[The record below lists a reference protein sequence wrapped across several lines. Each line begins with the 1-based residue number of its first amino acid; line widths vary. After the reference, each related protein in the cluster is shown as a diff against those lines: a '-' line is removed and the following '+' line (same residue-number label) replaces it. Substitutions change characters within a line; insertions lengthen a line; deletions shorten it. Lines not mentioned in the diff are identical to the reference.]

1 MSENMPQTPE
11 IVKQM
16 RMSNPGEEN
25 KPRKIG
31 CLTYCVVIF
40 IIIGVLIWFNIFRGG
55 PPLRISKETTF
66 ITEPLTP
73 DGRYVDYFAALQ
85 KEMHPPEMQ
94 TDDNGFRVVFRAL
107 GDINNETSDF
117 VQLQK
122 RYEALGLD
130 AIRDKPTMTFVEPN
144 SYFSNRYTSH
154 PEEFEDIVA
163 AEKEKYICEQEEKLR
178 GEIEEIK
185 VSPDWSEEEKA
196 EFIAELEN
204 DIANL
209 QWIRLTKEERK
220 EKQFEKIKADPDL
233 TEEEKAQEI
242 AWLQSPD
249 EQDSLDDSMTDS
261 FMGMGGLFDFS
272 FEPIDAF
279 SSLSNS
285 MTLHKNAIARQWMEE
300 NNAALDLVAEQVKK
314 PIFVMPYCK
323 TSEDQ
328 LMIGILLPDVQA
340 MRDLARGFSARA
352 QIRLG
357 DGDLDGAIDDIVA
370 CYQLG
375 RHVEKRFFL
384 VEGLVGI
391 AIEGIAANIPYDLN
405 SEIRANA
412 EQLKR
417 LQNELA
423 QLTPQNGAL
432 HKVNMERYCALD
444 WALNVMKGKSSLSDF
459 TPSSSPSVD
468 SLVSAIGMDWN
479 LIFKKINKAY
489 DESMAGTYIEYN
501 PGAMAMAK
509 LLTLKSRSELAGE
522 YFIAFMLPATEAVKE
537 AYLRQECAM
546 NMKRIILAMYLYE
559 REHGTLPPTF
569 TIDENGKPLHSWRT
583 LLLPYF
589 GDETL
594 AELYKQM
601 KLDEPWD
608 SEHNRQFH
616 ERNLD
621 VYRCPSAAST
631 VRKDGESNYSVIVG
645 DDLLFTTDG
654 KGQPLDKC
662 GPIMLLLAERKAG
675 VCWMQP
681 DAEIAQ
687 ADAENGVNREFWT
700 PGSTEMSSHVSSAP
714 VPISSNH
721 SGGVNFGLRDGG
733 ITFIS
738 DTIDRNV
745 FCKAIRGEAE
755 ERP

>member
-1 MSENMPQTPE
+1 MSKNMPQTPE

-16 RMSNPGEEN
+16 RMSNPDEEN
-25 KPRKIG
+25 KSRKIG

-107 GDINNETSDF
+107 GDINNETRDF

-130 AIRDKPTMTFVEPN
+130 AIRDKPTMTFVEPS

-154 PEEFEDIVA
+154 PEEFDDLVA
-163 AEKEKYICEQEEKLR
+163 TEKEKQIRERENYLREQ
-178 GEIEEIK
+178 IEMAK
-185 VSPDWSEEEKA
+185 ADPDLTDEDKA
-196 EFIAELEN
+196 ESIAELES
-204 DIANL
+204 DIED
-209 QWIRLTKEERK
+209 IRLTKEQWK
-220 EKQFEKIKADPDL
+220 EKRLEKINADPDM

-242 AWLQSPD
+242 VWLQSPD
-249 EQDSLDDSMTDS
+249 EQD
-261 FMGMGGLFDFS
+261 FIMGMGDGPFQFS
-272 FEPIDAF
+272 FKPIAAF
-279 SSLSNS
+279 FSLSDS
-285 MTLHKNAIARQWMEE
+285 MTLHKNAIVRQWMEE

-323 TSEDQ
+323 TSDDQ
-328 LMIGILLPDVQA
+328 LLIGILLPDVQA

-357 DGDLDGAIDDIVA
+357 DGDMDGAIDDIVA

-375 RHVEKRFFL
+375 RHIEKRFFL
-384 VEGLVGI
+384 VEGLVAI
-391 AIEGIAANIPYDLN
+391 SIEGIAASIPYDLN
-405 SEIRANA
+405 SETRANT

-423 QLTPQNGAL
+423 KLSPQNGAL
-432 HKVNMERYCALD
+432 HKVNLERYWALD
-444 WALNVMKGKSSLSDF
+444 FALNIMKGKASLNDLPFHSDSSTVENVASI
-459 TPSSSPSVD
+459 
-468 SLVSAIGMDWN
+468 IGMDWN
-479 LIFKKINKAY
+479 IIFKKINKAY
-489 DESMAGTYIEYN
+489 DESLAESYVEDIS
-501 PGAMAMAK
+501 GAMDITK
-509 LLTLKSRSELAGE
+509 LLTLKSRSENIGE
-522 YFIAFMLPATEAVKE
+522 YLVAWFLPAVEMVKE
-537 AYLRQECAM
+537 AYRRQECAM
-546 NMKRIILAMYLYE
+546 NMKRIILAMHLYE

-569 TIDENGKPLHSWRT
+569 TIDENGTPLHSWRT

-621 VYRCPSAAST
+621 VYRCPSAAF
-631 VRKDGESNYSVIVG
+631 KYNGETNYSVIVG
-645 DDLLFTTDG
+645 DDLLFTADG

-687 ADAENGVNREFWT
+687 ADAETGVYSEFNV
-700 PGSTEMSSHVSSAP
+700 VSRP
-714 VPISSNH
+714 PEPISSNH

-738 DTIDRNV
+738 ESIDRN
-745 FCKAIRGEAE
+745 FFRKAIRGEAE